1 MELPS
6 LNDREALRRDVALD
20 PILIEKGG
28 LVLDV
33 NVKGST
39 GFSVHEIVVLNIL
52 KAAKWTEQSHN
63 SGLLES
69 RIQPFQGSTG

>member
-1 MELPS
+1 
-6 LNDREALRRDVALD
+6 
-20 PILIEKGG
+20 
-28 LVLDV
+28 VLDV